1 MIADTLAIV
10 SNGSTENIDD
20 DYKAND
26 CSATPEV
33 LSIVGFESEGADCQE
48 KTISK
53 EEPYP

>member
-1 MIADTLAIV
+1 VIADTLAIV